1 MILFHEFC
9 HLSWFL
15 DFNYIEENRVIARYG
30 EHEMRALRKM
40 GLLVQLHSLLHIIVL
55 QSLMVWGPLPGNWS
69 KKGLKTRYPL
79 EDQQEVGG
87 PWERSHSLLWKAWD
101 MSLRSLILMLEN
113 LQQCRPFTFQTSW
126 VFKNYLKSSFIYL
139 ISICQQHFITMI
151 SD

>member
-55 QSLMVWGPLPGNWS
+55 QSLMV
-69 KKGLKTRYPL
+69 
-79 EDQQEVGG
+79 
-87 PWERSHSLLWKAWD
+87 
-101 MSLRSLILMLEN
+101 
-113 LQQCRPFTFQTSW
+113 
-126 VFKNYLKSSFIYL
+126 
-139 ISICQQHFITMI
+139 
-151 SD
+151 